1 MSSVGL
7 CVNASGLKQ
16 GMWKHFVRFFSVLS
30 DMSSVLLS
38 SLVLFAVSFIVMYK
52 EAAKTV
58 HFLLCHNGTI

>member
-1 MSSVGL
+1 VEAF
-7 CVNASGLKQ
+7 CAI
-16 GMWKHFVRFFSVLS
+16 FSVLS